1 MRNSKGQASGRV
13 FLSYQGED
21 REFAYKMKIALRGR
35 KFRAYP
41 YDLLGTLGAEGI
53 FDPHLLY
60 EKLQRPNAAVVVLSS
75 NYFEDPWFYQEL
87 PALFSMEVRLGSRII
102 LPVLI
107 DDVIDKIP
115 LYLQEREYIDFR
127 SVPFEDGFDRTI
139 ELLTK
144 SYIYRS
150 EKIFLVHGRDDAAK
164 ETVARFIER
173 LGFDVVILHEQP
185 NSGKTIIEKLERNV
199 EDVGFALVLL
209 TPDDIGASH
218 GEADKPQPRA
228 RQNVIFELGL
238 FVGILGRHRVCALH
252 KGALELPSDYQG
264 VLYIPMD
271 EQGGWRTQIVKE
283 LEAAG
288 FILSR
293 RVTP

>member
-1 MRNSKGQASGRV
+1 MRSSRGQALGRV

-21 REFAYKMKIALRGR
+21 RAFAHKMKIALRNK
-35 KFRAYP
+35 KFQAYP
-41 YDLLGTLGAEGI
+41 YDLLGTLGTESI

-60 EKLQRPNAAVVVLSS
+60 EKLQRPNAAVIVLSS

-87 PALFSMEVRLGSRII
+87 PALFAMEVRLGSRII

-107 DDVIDKIP
+107 DDVEDQMP
-115 LYLQEREYIDFR
+115 PYLREREFVDFR
-127 SVPFEDGFDRTI
+127 SGPFESGFDRTV

-144 SYIYRS
+144 SYLYKS
-150 EKIFLVHGRDDAAK
+150 EKIFLVHGRDEPDK

-173 LGFDVVILHEQP
+173 LGMEVVILHEQP
-185 NSGKTIIEKLERNV
+185 NGGKTIIEKLERNV

-209 TPDDIGASH
+209 TPDDIGASR
-218 GEADKPQPRA
+218 EELDKLQPRA

-252 KGALELPSDYQG
+252 KGSLELPSDYQG

-271 EQGGWRTQIVKE
+271 QQGGWRTQVVKE

-293 RVTP
+293 